1 MPENNEIYNSNES
14 FRSTDVAKNTRV
26 VSVSRLH
33 LSYSSVH
40 LLVFFSFRLH
50 FCSFCV
56 VYCWL
61 AICDNY
67 ERGKVTRISNSY
79 STVYIVNT
87 FMFLSQFI

>member
-1 MPENNEIYNSNES
+1 MLENNEICSSNES

-87 FMFLSQFI
+87 FMFLSQFS